1 MNYDELREL
10 LFDASYCVIDFLPR
24 QVPAGSGGKYFAVE
38 KYFSEHPRID
48 ALYQS
53 FAGIA
58 LKLGC
63 YYGLALYD
71 PAGDA
76 WIDNPQPELLARRI
90 EECAF
95 PGKER
100 YVQLLFPGEGAML
113 ELNGGDL
120 YMTLYAPSD
129 ELRETAEKLA
139 GAEGLFL
146 REPGDCI

>member
-24 QVPAGSGGKYFAVE
+24 QVPPEGGGKYFAVE

-120 YMTLYAPSD
+120 YMTLYAPSE